1 MKQIK
6 YSLGGR
12 SVTLGYSEENLLVA
26 KQEAD
31 NGECTIE
38 DDGITEELTHG
49 QRITDLEE
57 AMDLL
62 LSGVTECNQ
71 N

>member
-12 SVTLGYSEENLLVA
+12 SVTLGYSEENLRMAEL
-26 KQEAD
+26 EAD

-38 DDGITEELTHG
+38 DDGLPEELTYG

-62 LSGVTECNQ
+62 LSGVTE
-71 N
+71 